1 MCDEGCLSLPSC
13 SKEGRKTG
21 ESVLITVITSLKA
34 YDYRNGGT
42 IIIQTS
48 LLRNFDLPAFATE
61 VASYVLHRTY
71 GITECGSDDDST
83 RWISLLEKRY
93 YCSQVRRKSFLQAS
107 QDLRELSA
115 LVADKGAESDSKD
128 QKIKELEAENLRLKD
143 ELATKERFHTELQ
156 KEQAREIEL
165 LKKAYED
172 MVMKLE
178 LALQVE
184 QDMVKDIK
192 ALKADIDEEI
202 CLERLQLRRNNW
214 DSDTFE
220 FDEVLT
226 EFASHKKTNAK
237 TSHYF
242 LECKNSCWILE
253 YVLHQDIHFGTPE
266 KEE

>member
-1 MCDEGCLSLPSC
+1 MLDLWWLFFSSENSLLCVWYEDMILHTENSFLSLLFIVSEKGWIRRIGNYLNAFSYEDLALIRRISFPVY
-13 SKEGRKTG
+13 G
-21 ESVLITVITSLKA
+21 VL
-34 YDYRNGGT
+34 
-42 IIIQTS
+42 
-48 LLRNFDLPAFATE
+48 
-61 VASYVLHRTY
+61 
-71 GITECGSDDDST
+71 
-83 RWISLLEKRY
+83 
-93 YCSQVRRKSFLQAS
+93 VRRKSFLQAS

-128 QKIKELEAENLRLKD
+128 QKIKELEVENLRLKD

-156 KEQAREIEL
+156 KEQAREIEF

-184 QDMVKDIK
+184 QDMMKDIK
-192 ALKADIDEEI
+192 TLKADIDEEI
-202 CLERLQLRRNNW
+202 RVLKKQKVGSLTVIRILERLQLRRNNW